1 MPNKLTKAKEVELKC
16 AVKDRGKSKLL
27 VLTVS
32 PEGWY
37 TLRPKGTRSGGEAA
51 VTGLFTDE
59 YNKKLYAKY
68 R

>member
-37 TLRPKGTRSGGEAA
+37 TLRPKGTRRGGEAA
-51 VTGLFTDE
+51 VPGVLLMNI
-59 YNKKLYAKY
+59 YQ
-68 R
+68 